1 MQRYEEKLKYQCI
14 IVTKWNG
21 AVLNL
26 LDIAF

>member
-26 LDIAF
+26 LDITF